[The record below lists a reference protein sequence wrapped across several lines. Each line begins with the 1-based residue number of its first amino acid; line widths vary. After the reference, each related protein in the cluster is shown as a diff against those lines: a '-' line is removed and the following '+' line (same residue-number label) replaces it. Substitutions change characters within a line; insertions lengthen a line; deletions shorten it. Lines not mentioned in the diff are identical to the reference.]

1 MNFIDPARHTR
12 RAFLRRSTQLAA
24 AWPRLLDA
32 LQEALWLIDART
44 LKVLRANAAS
54 ESVTGYEAD
63 AAPGLPVQVNGACGV
78 AASSTQAS
86 LVVLLLSSSTNWRS
100 ELVR

>member
-1 MNFIDPARHTR
+1 MNKQALNR
-12 RAFLRRSTQLAA
+12 

-63 AAPGLPVQVNGACGV
+63 AAPGLPVQVL
-78 AASSTQAS
+78 AATPQQQAFWS
-86 LVVLLLSSSTNWRS
+86 DPDRKSVV
-100 ELVR
+100 